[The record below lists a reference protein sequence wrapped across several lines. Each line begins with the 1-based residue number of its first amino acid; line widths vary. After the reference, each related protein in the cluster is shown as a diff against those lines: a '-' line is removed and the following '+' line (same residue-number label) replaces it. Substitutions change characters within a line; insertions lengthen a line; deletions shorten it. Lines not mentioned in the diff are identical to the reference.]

1 VLVDSRAVVEDIW
14 RRWATERGYDPAPYL
29 RVAHGR
35 RIGET
40 LASVDPTL
48 DIEREVRLLDAAEA
62 ADMTPLTPIAGARE
76 LVGALSSDRWAIVTS
91 GGYGL
96 ASRRLS
102 RAGIPQPPVFVTA
115 DDVQRGKPD
124 PQGYLVAAKRLGR
137 DPAACIVFEDAPP
150 GVAAARAAG
159 ARVVALTTTHTADA
173 LRDTAATIA
182 DFRSLRVDRE
192 ETGLVI
198 RF

>member
-1 VLVDSRAVVEDIW
+1 
-14 RRWATERGYDPAPYL
+14 
-29 RVAHGR
+29 
-35 RIGET
+35 
-40 LASVDPTL
+40 
-48 DIEREVRLLDAAEA
+48 
-62 ADMTPLTPIAGARE
+62 
-76 LVGALSSDRWAIVTS
+76 
-91 GGYGL
+91 
-96 ASRRLS
+96 
-102 RAGIPQPPVFVTA
+102 VTA

-124 PQGYLVAAKRLGR
+124 PQGYLLAAERLGR

>member
-1 VLVDSRAVVEDIW
+1 VLVDSRVVVEDIW

-35 RIGET
+35 RIRET
-40 LASVDPTL
+40 LAAVDPTL
-48 DIEREVRLLDAAEA
+48 DLEREVRLLDAAEA
-62 ADMTPLTPIAGARE
+62 ADMTPLTSIAGARE
-76 LVGALSSDRWAIVTS
+76 LVGALASDRWAIVTS

-96 ASRRLS
+96 ASRRLG

-115 DDVQRGKPD
+115 EDVQRGKPD
-124 PQGYLVAAKRLGR
+124 PQGYLLAAERLGR

-182 DFRSLRVDRE
+182 DFRSVRVERE
-192 ETGLVI
+192 GTGLVV